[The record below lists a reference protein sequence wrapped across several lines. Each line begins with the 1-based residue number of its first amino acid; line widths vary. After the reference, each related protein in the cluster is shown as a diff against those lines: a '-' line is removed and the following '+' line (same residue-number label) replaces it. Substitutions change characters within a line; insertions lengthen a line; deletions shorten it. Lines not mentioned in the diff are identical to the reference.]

1 MTKVAVVQLCASTD
15 KRDNLDRVSGYVAE
29 AAKNGAGLCAFPEY
43 MMFYTPSSQ
52 SAAGLAA
59 EAEEISG
66 EFVSGICRAAKDNHI
81 EVVGTFYEKSPKDE
95 RVYDTSFLV
104 DGSGA
109 IRSIY
114 RKTHLYDALGFRE
127 SDKLEPGN
135 SITAPVASA
144 AGMTGMVICYD
155 LRFPEVSRAL
165 VEAGSHT
172 IVAPSAWVRGEK
184 KEEHWITMNRARAM
198 ENGCYMVSPAHTGN
212 IYCGRS
218 LVVDPFGDILLD
230 MGTSEG
236 IGYANLDMRRVGET
250 RKALPLLKNRRTD
263 IYPSLDDV
271 VGR

>member
-1 MTKVAVVQLCASTD
+1 M
-15 KRDNLDRVSGYVAE
+15 
-29 AAKNGAGLCAFPEY
+29 
-43 MMFYTPSSQ
+43 
-52 SAAGLAA
+52 
-59 EAEEISG
+59 
-66 EFVSGICRAAKDNHI
+66 
-81 EVVGTFYEKSPKDE
+81 VGTFYEKSPKGE

-184 KEEHWITMNRARAM
+184 KEEHWITMNRGPGRWRTAATWCPPPIPETSTVVEAWWWIRSATSCWTWVPARASAM
-198 ENGCYMVSPAHTGN
+198 QTWTCAGWP
-212 IYCGRS
+212 
-218 LVVDPFGDILLD
+218 
-230 MGTSEG
+230 
-236 IGYANLDMRRVGET
+236 ET
-250 RKALPLLKNRRTD
+250 REALPLLKNRRTD
-263 IYPSLDDV
+263 IYPSLDGV